1 MAGLRVTAGLRLK
14 YIQSVF
20 AQPISKLDELSAGTV
35 ANTISASS
43 NTIQSSVSDRLSTLF
58 QSLALL
64 VTAYVVAF
72 RYSWA
77 LTLTASATLLAG
89 IILYSVSA
97 PISIKFQQQ
106 VDKADEQHSSIAG
119 AIFGSIR
126 TVLSLGAE
134 TALSAKY
141 FHWVDLSRKIGLK
154 IPLLTGI
161 QVGFVFFTL
170 YANYALS
177 FWFGLEL
184 YREGHIANINTV
196 IM

>member
-1 MAGLRVTAGLRLK
+1 MRLRVTAGLRLK
-14 YIQSVF
+14 YIESVF
-20 AQPISKLDELSAGTV
+20 SQPISKLDQTSTGTV

-77 LTLTASATLLAG
+77 LTLAASATLLW
-89 IILYSVSA
+89 SVIVYGLTA
-97 PISIKFQQQ
+97 PMTIKFQQET
-106 VDKADEQHSSIAG
+106 DKADEQHASIAG
-119 AIFGSIR
+119 SAFGSIR

-134 TALSAKY
+134 RRLSEKY
-141 FHWVDLSRKIGLK
+141 FHWVEVSRKLAMRL
-154 IPLLTGI
+154 PLVVAI
-161 QVGFVFFTL
+161 QVGLIFFAM